1 MTQQLVL
8 SEPEANLIL
17 ELLESEQKE
26 LLLEIRHADHA
37 DFRAGL
43 RERLAMVE
51 SLIHQVEPLVH
62 AEQLGIGQRGV
73 AAR

>member
-26 LLLEIRHADHA
+26 LLLEIRHTDHA

-43 RERLAMVE
+43 RERLATVE
-51 SLIHQVEPLVH
+51 SLIHQVEVLAH
-62 AEQLGIGQRGV
+62 AEHLGIGQSG
-73 AAR
+73 